1 MNSLHLDSWLKNIK
15 ISFFTKP
22 ETPLTTYETN
32 QKAGNSIYAIR
43 LYKTGNSG
51 EKVEEKN
58 STSQMSFFRLIDHK
72 HLTTRDL
79 SLKAKI

>member
-1 MNSLHLDSWLKNIK
+1 LKNIK
-15 ISFFTKP
+15 ISFFAHP

-32 QKAGNSIYAIR
+32 QKAGNSIYATK
-43 LYKTGNSG
+43 LVA
-51 EKVEEKN
+51 VERKLKKRI
-58 STSQMSFFRLIDHK
+58 QHLRCPFRLRNRK